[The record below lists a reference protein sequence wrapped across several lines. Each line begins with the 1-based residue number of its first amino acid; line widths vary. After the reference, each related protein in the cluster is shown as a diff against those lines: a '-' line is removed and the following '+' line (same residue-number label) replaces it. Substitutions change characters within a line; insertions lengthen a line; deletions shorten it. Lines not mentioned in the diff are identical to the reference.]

1 MGFTIV
7 RPRCLDNLENGQ
19 KPQKWMGNNIYP
31 VKQWGGLDVDEPWQ
45 IPIIESWLEAHEIN
59 NLFQFKRLK
68 WNQLYDSE
76 RTVLS
81 KLRIKK
87 YDKVLDIG
95 HEPGALSIILK
106 EKYGI
111 TDYSAVETDYK
122 KSREALTL
130 NPDAK
135 IINRSL
141 TEYLEINREIEQYNI
156 ILGLHINDR
165 LDYYDKIVAGA
176 YTLLKPGGYL
186 VGTCR
191 LTGAATINNIEISN
205 QKNECSDKGIVPYVI
220 DNSQD
225 VIEKLRGLNPA
236 EIIIFG
242 YSGRPSSTASTPLEI
257 VTFAVFAIRKQ
268 VGNDFGTKEN
278 IELPDNIYMNK
289 SMQYESGLPTTFA
302 KV

>member
-1 MGFTIV
+1 MAFKRGNLEKTVLKTPETVRWCKKCVISNQ
-7 RPRCLDNLENGQ
+7 RPRIIFDKEGICSACRYAEIKFGGGIDWDKRGKELIQLLDKHRSKDGS
-19 KPQKWMGNNIYP
+19 W
-31 VKQWGGLDVDEPWQ
+31 DVIVP
-45 IPIIESWLEAHEIN
+45 SSHG
-59 NLFQFKRLK
+59 K
-68 WNQLYDSE
+68 DSAMV
-76 RTVLS
+76 T
-81 KLRIKK
+81 
-87 YDKVLDIG
+87 
-95 HEPGALSIILK
+95 HQLK

-176 YTLLKPGGYL
+176 YTLLKPGGDL

-205 QKNECSDKGIVPYVI
+205 QKNECNHKGIVPYVI

-257 VTFAVFAIRKQ
+257 VTFAVFSIRKQ

-289 SMQYESGLPTTFA
+289 SMQFESGLTTTFA